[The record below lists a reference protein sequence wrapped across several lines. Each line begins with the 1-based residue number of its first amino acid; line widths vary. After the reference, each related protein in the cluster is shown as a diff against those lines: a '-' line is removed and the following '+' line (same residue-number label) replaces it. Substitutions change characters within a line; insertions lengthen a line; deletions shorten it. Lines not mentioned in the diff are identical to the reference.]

1 MIRGEKVYLAPIR
14 MERAETYRAW
24 INDPEI
30 NMWLASGHIP
40 LTANQEK
47 EHLERI
53 DRSDTDEVLEVH
65 AAGTDELIG
74 LTGLHRIDMVTRDAV
89 MGITIAKQHQGRG
102 YGRDTVATLLR
113 FAFDHLGLH
122 RVELACFSG
131 NERALAL
138 YRSLDFNEIGRR
150 RHSVYLRGEFYDSI
164 MFDMLEDE
172 FRERYDR
179 G

>member
-14 MERAETYRAW
+14 MEHAETYRGW

-30 NMWLASGHIP
+30 NVWLASGHIP

-53 DRSDTDEVLEVH
+53 DRSDTDEILEIH
-65 AAGTDELIG
+65 ETDTDELIG

-89 MGITIAKQHQGRG
+89 MGVAITKEHQGRG
-102 YGRDTVATLLR
+102 LGKDAVVTLLR
-113 FAFDHLGLH
+113 LAFDRLGLH

-131 NERALAL
+131 NDRALGL
-138 YRSLDFNEIGRR
+138 YRSLGFNEIGRR
-150 RHSVYLRGEFYDSI
+150 RHSVYLRGEFYDSV
-164 MFDMLEDE
+164 MFDMLEHE
-172 FRERYDR
+172 FRERY